1 MCDTYNCKYLPHIIF
16 RFYLI
21 NYQWTTDTNA
31 YRICP
36 DITMNI
42 CLVQSVNSILVT
54 SYRFKNTFIELCWS
68 ENPVVQRIV

>member
-1 MCDTYNCKYLPHIIF
+1 MCDTYNCNYLPHIIF

-21 NYQWTTDTNA
+21 NHQLTTDTNA
-31 YRICP
+31 YRIFP

-54 SYRFKNTFIELCWS
+54 SYSFKNTFIELCWS
-68 ENPVVQRIV
+68 ENPLVQRIV